1 MEVLIQTDGLWE
13 YHKPLKTI
21 FIISPGAGTYSNRF
35 AYLHLE
41 KYYNLIYIGNSG
53 DKYDHY
59 PNNWQINK
67 NVVDKGFHLGGLAE
81 LFKLYIDK
89 GIIPCALICG
99 SRGGQVTLGKVWE
112 IWRGPSIIINA
123 GCLTSRTIIPK
134 GVFPLFMT
142 MENDYFTSVDT
153 NEKVIK
159 LFYQYIANPKQK
171 AVFLHL
177 LRERH
182 MPNLNNIEDI
192 FYRCVQFLDGT
203 HKTIGINSQNVL
215 IKTNF

>member
-1 MEVLIQTDGLWE
+1 MEVLIQKDGRWK
-13 YHKPLKTI
+13 YFKPLKTI

-35 AYLHLE
+35 AYLYLE
-41 KYYNLIYIGNSG
+41 KYYNLIYIGKSG

-81 LFKLYIDK
+81 LFRLYIDK
-89 GIIPCALICG
+89 GIIPCALKCG

-134 GVFPLFMT
+134 GVFPLFIS
-142 MENDYFTSVDT
+142 MENDYFTSVNT

-159 LFYQYIANPKQK
+159 LFYQYIENPKQR

-177 LRERH
+177 LGEGH
-182 MPNLNNIEDI
+182 MPNLNKIEYI
-192 FYRCVQFLDGT
+192 FYRCVEFLTGGVSLEFSSGNM
-203 HKTIGINSQNVL
+203 I
-215 IKTNF
+215 IKKNF